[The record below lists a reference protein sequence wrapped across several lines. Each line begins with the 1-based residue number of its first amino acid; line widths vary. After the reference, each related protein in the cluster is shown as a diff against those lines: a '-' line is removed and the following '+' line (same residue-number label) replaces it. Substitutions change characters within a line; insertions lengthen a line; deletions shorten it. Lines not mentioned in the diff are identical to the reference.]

1 VGGRRRPIR
10 RPAQEPADGCYPWGR
25 YDQTSPVDIVSLS
38 HRKVT
43 LKASH
48 QPSKPRARECRDTA
62 MPPKSKKITAV
73 VRIQQPAGAANVAK
87 VGQVLGAYGINIVQV
102 MKDFNEAT
110 EQYRGLDVAADVTIH
125 EDRSTVVVAR
135 TPTTS
140 SLIKRALSIEKGSET
155 PGTKI
160 VATVPAS
167 VVEEVARQK
176 FPDLNTDDLAG
187 AAKIIAG
194 SARSMGLA
202 VEA

>member
-1 VGGRRRPIR
+1 
-10 RPAQEPADGCYPWGR
+10 
-25 YDQTSPVDIVSLS
+25 
-38 HRKVT
+38 
-43 LKASH
+43 
-48 QPSKPRARECRDTA
+48 